1 MNVGFVSLGCSKN
14 LVDTEMMIGVFEKEN
29 FKIVSDPKDADIIV
43 VNTCGFIGKAKE
55 EAINT
60 LLEMAEYKKNKC
72 KYLVATG
79 CLVERYKEELKKEMP
94 EVDLFI
100 KLSEYSTFWQQIV
113 EGLHLD
119 LSKNAKNDDTGKENN
134 ASENKNSNGEYNVS
148 NNDDTNNEYNASENK
163 NSNGEYNASKNDN
176 TNKENNESKNNN
188 LNLDKDY
195 NKLDFNNREISTGN
209 NYAYLRIADG
219 CDNFCT
225 FCAIPYIRGRFKSR
239 TEEDIIEEAE
249 ILANKGIREIIVIA
263 QDTTKYG
270 VDIYGKP
277 MLADLLHKLSKIDG
291 IEWTRFLYSYPETI
305 TDELI
310 DEVKTNDK
318 ICNYFDIPIQHIS
331 DNILKKMNR
340 KTTKNSI
347 INLIEK
353 LRKEIPNVIIRSTLM
368 VGFPG
373 ETDEDFKELCDFVKW
388 AKFDKLGCFS
398 YSKEEGTAA
407 AKMQEQVKANI
418 KKSRYNE
425 IMSIQ
430 QKVSNENLKNKI
442 GKVYKALI
450 EDVFVAEDKVEDNVK
465 DNKNNKNNEN
475 DDKNNE
481 KNSRNNANDQ
491 VVFVGR
497 TYMDVPEID
506 GNVYV
511 TADEKDLNKVE
522 INNFVNCKITGV
534 KGYDLI
540 AKVEEG

>member
-1 MNVGFVSLGCSKN
+1 M
-14 LVDTEMMIGVFEKEN
+14 
-29 FKIVSDPKDADIIV
+29 
-43 VNTCGFIGKAKE
+43 
-55 EAINT
+55 
-60 LLEMAEYKKNKC
+60 
-72 KYLVATG
+72 
-79 CLVERYKEELKKEMP
+79 
-94 EVDLFI
+94 
-100 KLSEYSTFWQQIV
+100 
-113 EGLHLD
+113 HLD
-119 LSKNAKNDDTGKENN
+119 LSKNATENKSKKIYDIQKNNEKNDDAKI
-134 ASENKNSNGEYNVS
+134 
-148 NNDDTNNEYNASENK
+148 
-163 NSNGEYNASKNDN
+163 DN
-176 TNKENNESKNNN
+176 TKSDNATVDNK
-188 LNLDKDY
+188 KDY

-239 TEEDIIEEAE
+239 TEEDIIKEAE

-291 IEWTRFLYSYPETI
+291 IEWIRFLYSYPETI

-310 DEVKTNDK
+310 EEVKTNDK

-407 AKMQEQVKANI
+407 AKMQEQVKTNI

-442 GKVYKALI
+442 GKAYKILI
-450 EDVFVAEDKVEDNVK
+450 EDAFVAE
-465 DNKNNKNNEN
+465 NK
-475 DDKNNE
+475 
-481 KNSRNNANDQ
+481 